1 MSNYRAASS
10 ARLSADYQA
19 QKIDSSRARQ
29 SGKWTNSYGAVS
41 SGALLVLMTS
51 LDYKTVVAPRC
62 PDRIA
67 RVDNFSKMSSS
78 VAIRMSHRVCNILP
92 HCQNDALLSRG

>member
-1 MSNYRAASS
+1 MSNYREASS

-19 QKIDSSRARQ
+19 QRIDISRARQ
-29 SGKWTNSYGAVS
+29 SRKGTKRFGAAS
-41 SGALLVLMTS
+41 SGAWLALRTS
-51 LDYKTVVAPRC
+51 LDYKTEVAPRC